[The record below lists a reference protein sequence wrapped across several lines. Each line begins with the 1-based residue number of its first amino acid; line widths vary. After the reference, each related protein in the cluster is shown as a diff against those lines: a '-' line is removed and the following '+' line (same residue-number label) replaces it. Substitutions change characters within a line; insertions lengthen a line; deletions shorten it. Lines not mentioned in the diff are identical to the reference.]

1 MKYSELYKYRGLI
14 VKGAKYLSDEEA
26 LEAPALYDKWEVGVE
41 YKVEEENGVLI
52 KPRVLYNDVLY
63 RVKQTHTSHA
73 DWTPD
78 IAVSL
83 YEEVPKPGQGD
94 SPDNPIPY
102 NGNMAL
108 EKDKYYSEDGIIYI
122 CFRDTE
128 IPVHNRLADLVLIYV
143 NVYQLVEQE

>member
-14 VKGAKYLSDEEA
+14 VKGAQYLPDEEA

-63 RVKQTHTSHA
+63 RVEQTHTSQA

-83 YEEVPKPGQGD
+83 FEVVAAAGQGD

-122 CFRDTE
+122 CFRDSG
-128 IPVHNRLADLVLIYV
+128 IALQNRLADLIEHYV
-143 NVYQLVEQE
+143 RVYQPESNS